1 MEFVEMFYTCMI
13 PKYFDFDFNQEKR
26 VNRNISVENMRME
39 DVFLLI
45 DFEQIDFINHPAYIM
60 VTIF

>member
-13 PKYFDFDFNQEKR
+13 PKYFDFNQEKR

>member
-13 PKYFDFDFNQEKR
+13 PKYFDFNQEKR

-39 DVFLLI
+39 DVFYSSILNKLI
-45 DFEQIDFINHPAYIM
+45 L
-60 VTIF
+60 

>member
-1 MEFVEMFYTCMI
+1 MFYTCMI
-13 PKYFDFDFNQEKR
+13 PKYFDFNQEKR
-26 VNRNISVENMRME
+26 VNRNNSVENMRME

-45 DFEQIDFINHPAYIM
+45 DFEQIDVINHTAYIM